1 VEVITPTA
9 HLNELPSGIDG
20 VRATLKRMVQIVR
33 RYKSDQT
40 TIGAA
45 RGILK
50 SAATERDAGSMIAA
64 LQGWVRDKIMYVAD
78 PTDLEMLQ
86 TPPRTLTV
94 MTGDCDDK
102 AILLAT
108 FLESVGLKTRFEAI
122 GVNGGPYSHVLLS
135 VRYGNKWLPL
145 ETIVPGAPPGWF
157 PPDATSLM
165 VAHV

>member
-1 VEVITPTA
+1 LEVITPTS
-9 HLNELPSGIDG
+9 HLNELPPGVNG
-20 VRATLKRMVQIVR
+20 VRATLKRMVAIVR
-33 RYKSDQT
+33 RYKTDET

-45 RGILK
+45 RSILK
-50 SAATERDAGSMIAA
+50 AAATERDTGRMIAA

-78 PTDLEMLQ
+78 PADLEMIQ
-86 TPPRTLTV
+86 TPPRTLTIR
-94 MTGDCDDK
+94 TGDCDDK

-135 VRYGNKWLPL
+135 VRYGKGWLPL

-157 PPDATSLM
+157 PPDATCLM